1 MYLLSVTLLP
11 IFLMFM
17 TSLIIGAKIRTMWMT
32 PFYLFIGTLFIYIFQ
47 NNMRTNLN
55 KFYAM
60 LIFIFLLSPSL
71 YGYIS
76 VTQTNKR
83 TDYNGR
89 EVANLVERKLIQLGY
104 ENVMQV
110 IGNEW
115 VAGNLC
121 YHLKSKPKCVIL
133 NTNTIIIGAEGKN
146 GPASFGLKEL
156 ISNNY
161 K

>member
-1 MYLLSVTLLP
+1 
-11 IFLMFM
+11 
-17 TSLIIGAKIRTMWMT
+17 
-32 PFYLFIGTLFIYIFQ
+32 
-47 NNMRTNLN
+47 
-55 KFYAM
+55 M
-60 LIFIFLLSPSL
+60 LIFIFLLSPFL

-83 TDYNGR
+83 TDYNGH
-89 EVANLVERKLIQLGY
+89 EIANLVERKLIQLGY
-104 ENVMQV
+104 EICLEVN
-110 IGNEW
+110 GNEW

-133 NTNTIIIGAEGKN
+133 IYQHNNNAEGKN